1 MLEQRQSHTQ
11 PQVLSDLRG
20 DTRHVYVVGMGQ
32 VSALSGEGWGAP
44 GHCLHAVGN
53 RFVGQVAAHWEP
65 ALEALRTSTRQHKRM
80 DRSAL
85 LGILAARQ
93 AIAQA
98 AWTPDE
104 LAHCPLF
111 LGSARGPTGNFEA
124 AHRSFLTGEELP
136 PHTSPVTTLA
146 AAAQAVAWDLGLTG
160 TVADHALTCGSAAF
174 ALADGWLWLQSGLS
188 DYLLAGGTEAP
199 LTDFTA
205 AQLVALGLLEA
216 HDPDWPCRPFAPK
229 TRNTFAL
236 AEGSAL
242 FTLTAADRPP
252 TGALAC
258 LEGFGWG
265 TERAS
270 SPAAIDPE
278 GLALGLAMEHAL
290 HRTGRT
296 PADID
301 AVIAHAPGTILG
313 DAAERVA
320 IERLWPQN
328 PPPVTSAKW
337 QIGHP
342 LGASAAQSLA
352 LAVHLL
358 NGGAY
363 APPGYPDAPPWPDGF
378 RPRCVLVN
386 ATGFGGA
393 ACSWVVSAVD

>member
-1 MLEQRQSHTQ
+1 MIQEQERQVQAAEHC
-11 PQVLSDLRG
+11 DLRQ
-20 DTRHVYVVGMGQ
+20 VYVVGQGQ
-32 VSALSGEGWGAP
+32 VSALSEGGWGIP
-44 GHCLHAVGN
+44 GHCLTPAGN
-53 RFVGQVAAHWEP
+53 RFMGRLAAHWEP
-65 ALEALRTSTRQHKRM
+65 ALDTLRNSTRQHRRM

-104 LAHCPLF
+104 LSQCPLF

-136 PHTSPVTTLA
+136 PHTSPTTTLA

-160 TVADHALTCGSAAF
+160 AIADHALTCGSAAF

-199 LTDFTA
+199 LTDFTS
-205 AQLVALGLLEA
+205 AQLVALGLLET

-229 TRNTFAL
+229 QRNTFVL
-236 AEGSAL
+236 AEGAAL
-242 FTLTAADRPP
+242 FALQAADHPSA
-252 TGALAC
+252 GALAC

-290 HRTGRT
+290 QRTCRQ

-301 AVIAHAPGTILG
+301 AIVAHAPGTIQG
-313 DAAERVA
+313 DAAERIA
-320 IERLWPQN
+320 IDRLWSGS

-337 QIGHP
+337 KIGHT
-342 LGASAAQSLA
+342 LGASAALSLA

-363 APPGYPDAPPWPDGF
+363 APPGYPDAPPWPTDF

-393 ACSWVVSAVD
+393 ACSWVISAVE